1 MAKKRLDVPTSA
13 FEVKADYRE
22 RPPRA
27 LVSVIKQFIEQTGA
41 PHLWPG
47 HTHTKPPKGSRVTFL
62 TKYSLP
68 ATHRRRERWA
78 PCPCCSPWHPKY
90 FRQGL
95 IAWFPEEGVIRCVG
109 DKCYKSMDPEGYALA
124 MEKLNAEIE
133 AERTTDFLLTRLPKV
148 PEYLHV
154 LQFGMPALKAIDDM
168 LNRLRALLDK
178 TFAIDLWPHVSTGLL
193 RYTVTRKELIQ
204 SRDGKEEERTFAD
217 FQDYGTINGY
227 TAVAPGV
234 SKFASR
240 LGGRM
245 HNLGVLDFGSE
256 LEARVLTMTETEM
269 DRASKILSHC
279 HKDCVH
285 LCEQAEEARRFF
297 APVNVST
304 INGWSRQEGAALR
317 IHLKLSEEGL
327 YVARDAEQSHS
338 FIRWPENFW
347 SPIRKLEPLS
357 RTQAA

>member
-1 MAKKRLDVPTSA
+1 
-13 FEVKADYRE
+13 
-22 RPPRA
+22 
-27 LVSVIKQFIEQTGA
+27 
-41 PHLWPG
+41 
-47 HTHTKPPKGSRVTFL
+47 
-62 TKYSLP
+62 
-68 ATHRRRERWA
+68 
-78 PCPCCSPWHPKY
+78 
-90 FRQGL
+90 
-95 IAWFPEEGVIRCVG
+95 
-109 DKCYKSMDPEGYALA
+109 MDPEGYALA

-178 TFAIDLWPHVSTGLL
+178 TFAIDLWPHVSTGTS

-256 LEARVLTMTETEM
+256 L
-269 DRASKILSHC
+269 
-279 HKDCVH
+279 
-285 LCEQAEEARRFF
+285 
-297 APVNVST
+297 
-304 INGWSRQEGAALR
+304 
-317 IHLKLSEEGL
+317 
-327 YVARDAEQSHS
+327 DA
-338 FIRWPENFW
+338 
-347 SPIRKLEPLS
+347 
-357 RTQAA
+357 